1 MTCALQQLTIIV
13 EMGYTIVRLLQHYDK
28 IIDYGNKSDM
38 RCEIVIT
45 PAHGTNVGFV
55 KELAKASG

>member
-1 MTCALQQLTIIV
+1 V

-38 RCEIVIT
+38 HVEIVIT
-45 PAHGTNVGFV
+45 PAYGTNVGFV
-55 KELAKASG
+55 KESSKTSG